1 MKKLINYFF
10 ARNARVEPFL
20 PEGIRLYCIG
30 DIHGRNDL
38 LLEIHEKIKQDVVGF
53 SGRVV
58 IVYVGDFI
66 DRGMFSRE
74 VIEILKDNPFPDFDC
89 IYLRGN
95 HEQTLLDFLQEA
107 SVASS
112 WLSYGGQATLV
123 SYGVVVNKILTR
135 REEFIEIQKSLRD
148 KIPQSHLGFISKTR
162 LSYEIGSYL
171 FVHAGINPKYS
182 LARQQPEDLMWIRD
196 EFVRSNKNHEKI
208 IVHGLTVTEEPELL
222 PNRIGIDTGAYASG
236 RLSCLVLQG
245 EQQRIIQTN
254 SR

>member
-1 MKKLINYFF
+1 M
-10 ARNARVEPFL
+10 
-20 PEGIRLYCIG
+20 PEGLRLYCIG

-38 LLEIHEKIKQDVVGF
+38 LLEIHNKIKEDAASFPGRIVV
-53 SGRVV
+53 
-58 IVYVGDFI
+58 VYVGDFI

-74 VIEILKDNPFPDFDC
+74 VIEILKDNPFPDFEC

-107 SVASS
+107 SVGSS
-112 WLSYGGQATLV
+112 WLSFGGQATLV
-123 SYGVVVNKILTR
+123 SYGVAVTRILTR
-135 REEFIEIQKSLRD
+135 REEFVEIQKSLRENL
-148 KIPQSHLGFISKTR
+148 PQSHLDFISKTR
-162 LSYEIGSYL
+162 LSYAIGSYL

-196 EFVRSNKNHEKI
+196 EFVSSSKNHEKI
-208 IVHGLTVTEEPELL
+208 IVHGHTVTEEPELL

-254 SR
+254 R